1 MDNNTIEEKQKFL
14 REKILEKGYD
24 INAFT
29 NFLEVK
35 KPGANL
41 DLNEWKL
48 QELQL
53 VVEEFCSQNQPQDNA
68 NQNINAEEDSN
79 LNSNVN
85 EGLINEQDNFEYKE
99 EQNNNQDKES
109 NLEENM
115 QKTNQNMGEALYE
128 KCFSMAHSELSK
140 VSNINITVSE
150 PEAVKG
156 SLFYSGYITYLVTT
170 SPLEYKVRRKYSDF
184 LWLHNFLQKFYSFSV
199 LPPVP
204 KKKTIDKHDEK
215 AIQKNI
221 RLLQNFLNNIFMNPL
236 VSKHTVLHA
245 FLSIE
250 SGQDWST
257 KKKEYERSISTS
269 HEHIITTNGRIE
281 YTFTPAKETNLYNI
295 DTYIN
300 NHELLLKNLILSYK
314 EIFSTFETASTKI
327 EQTAQIWE
335 QLYAN
340 GIGFNENPLVTKS
353 YQLMNEFTKN
363 WNNSLKNQMK
373 ICKIKLVE
381 FFRYKK
387 NEYISMKNLLKK
399 CISVKNSFYRKKQ
412 KLLNEKEELFKNQNI
427 FKWEINEDEI
437 KNKLNL
443 FQNKEY
449 SISIMLPTKT
459 KELKLKEKSYGIY
472 LNMVLNEFKRLSE
485 INKILIPKQIA
496 SFGES
501 NSKILTDI
509 LLAHSDILSLKDFN
523 LYEIKIKDS

>member
-1 MDNNTIEEKQKFL
+1 MD
-14 REKILEKGYD
+14 
-24 INAFT
+24 
-29 NFLEVK
+29 
-35 KPGANL
+35 
-41 DLNEWKL
+41 
-48 QELQL
+48 
-53 VVEEFCSQNQPQDNA
+53 
-68 NQNINAEEDSN
+68 
-79 LNSNVN
+79 
-85 EGLINEQDNFEYKE
+85 
-99 EQNNNQDKES
+99 
-109 NLEENM
+109 
-115 QKTNQNMGEALYE
+115 
-128 KCFSMAHSELSK
+128 
-140 VSNINITVSE
+140 
-150 PEAVKG
+150 
-156 SLFYSGYITYLVTT
+156 
-170 SPLEYKVRRKYSDF
+170 
-184 LWLHNFLQKFYSFSV
+184 
-199 LPPVP
+199 
-204 KKKTIDKHDEK
+204 
-215 AIQKNI
+215 
-221 RLLQNFLNNIFMNPL
+221 PL
-236 VSKHTVLHA
+236 VSRHTVLHA

-250 SGQDWST
+250 SDQDWST